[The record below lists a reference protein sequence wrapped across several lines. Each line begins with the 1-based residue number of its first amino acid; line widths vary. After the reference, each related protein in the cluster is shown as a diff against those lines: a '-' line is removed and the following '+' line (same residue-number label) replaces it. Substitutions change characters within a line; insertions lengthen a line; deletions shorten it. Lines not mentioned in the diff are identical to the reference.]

1 MSRLR
6 LPRPRGWGQPA
17 VPARDLPF
25 VDAAAVVAALFL
37 GYAVRAANSPHYPF
51 EWNGIAPFVRLALPV
66 SLCVLLLSAAALG
79 LYGERA
85 AEAGLRQHVAAVA
98 YAVAAATAIGIYWG
112 GQSAPTVP
120 VVLTVAILLAAL
132 LHGGRLLYWRLAYR
146 PTQTVLSSR

>member
-6 LPRPRGWGQPA
+6 LPRRLAGQA

-25 VDAAAVVAALFL
+25 VDAAAVIAALFL

-51 EWNGIAPFVRLALPV
+51 EWAGIAPFVRLALPV
-66 SLCVLLLSAAALG
+66 SLCALLLSAAALG

-85 AEAGLRQHVAAVA
+85 AQAGVRQHVAAAA
-98 YAVAAATAIGIYWG
+98 YAAAATAAIGAYWG

-120 VVLTVAILLAAL
+120 VLVTVSILLAAL
-132 LHGGRLLYWRLAYR
+132 LHGGRLLYWRVGYR